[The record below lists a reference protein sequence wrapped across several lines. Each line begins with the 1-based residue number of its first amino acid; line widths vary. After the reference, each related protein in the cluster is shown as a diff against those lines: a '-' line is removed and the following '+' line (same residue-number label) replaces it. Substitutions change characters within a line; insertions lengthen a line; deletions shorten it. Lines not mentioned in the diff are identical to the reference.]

1 MQAGLSTKNAPSVW
15 VVAPHFLFATISF
28 ILASLFVMFNYEDL
42 LGYHISASVLASTHL
57 LILGWI
63 TLIIFGA
70 LYQLI
75 PVVMEV
81 KLYSEKLAYLTL
93 GSMIL
98 GLFFLIAAFLGFK
111 FQLTNNFIIGGSL
124 IIFAVLLFAFNSLK
138 SAMASKKKSISKFY
152 IVASTVYLLLT
163 VLLGLFIPINLSY
176 NFINVAHTEFLQTH
190 AVIGLVGWFL
200 MLIIGVA
207 SKLMPMFLIVHK
219 TKENLIKWGFYLLN
233 AGIIIIFVATFF
245 TQSPE
250 FLNLVSFLLIF
261 SGFVLFLI
269 YNYDI
274 FSHRLRKS
282 LDIGMKLSAI
292 GLILFVLSILSF
304 IALYFGNS
312 SFGFNIGRLEII
324 SGILLLYGFF
334 TALILGQTYKTLPF
348 IIWLYNYQALVG
360 RQKTPLPADLYSN
373 KLAVIHMYTFV
384 VSLVLFLIGLVFSIK
399 LSLLAAAIA
408 MFFTSIVYGINV
420 FKMIFHKKQIIK

>member
-15 VVAPHFLFATISF
+15 VVAPHFLIGTLSF
-28 ILASLFVMFNYEDL
+28 FIASVFVLFNYEDL
-42 LGYHISASVLASTHL
+42 LGYHISGSVLAIVHL

-81 KLYSEKLAYLTL
+81 KLFSEKLAFITL
-93 GSMIL
+93 GSLII
-98 GLFFLIAAFLGFK
+98 GLFFLIAAFLGYK
-111 FQLTNNFIIGGSL
+111 FQLTNNFIVGGSL
-124 IIFAVLLFAFNSLK
+124 IIFAILVFVFNSIK
-138 SAMASKKKSISKFY
+138 SALASKKNSISKYY

-176 NFINVAHTEFLQTH
+176 NFIAVAHTDFLQTH

-219 TKENLIKWGFYLLN
+219 TKEKLIKIGFYLLN
-233 AGIIIIFVATFF
+233 AGILLIFVSTFF
-245 TQSPE
+245 PQLTG
-250 FLNLVSFLLIF
+250 FVNIISFLLIF
-261 SGFVLFLI
+261 SGFVLFLY

-274 FSHRLRKS
+274 FSHRLRKK

-292 GLILFVLSILSF
+292 GLIVFAMSILSF
-304 IALYFGNS
+304 IALYFGNAT
-312 SFGFNIGRLEII
+312 FGLGVGRLEII
-324 SGILLLYGFF
+324 SGMLLLYGFF
-334 TALILGQTYKTLPF
+334 TGLILGQTYKTLPF

-360 RQKTPLPADLYSN
+360 RQKIPLPADLYSE
-373 KLAVIHMYTFV
+373 KLAIIHMYTFV
-384 VSLVLFLIGLVFSIK
+384 VSLVLFLVGLIFTIK
-399 LSLLAAAIA
+399 IALLGAAIA
-408 MFFTSIVYGINV
+408 MLTTSVVYGINI